1 MLGSSV
7 LDRKKYAES
16 EMDKG
21 GVVQLAIAD
30 LTFFSPRDE
39 ENLFAWLASVSAI
52 EEIKG
57 SGDSIYLRVA
67 TSLGDDDLMEL
78 ISIFS
83 RYGIDMAQLSIF
95 DGVRFP
101 WLREKGMF
109 WYQPMFG

>member
-1 MLGSSV
+1 
-7 LDRKKYAES
+7 
-16 EMDKG
+16 MDKG

-83 RYGIDMAQLSIF
+83 ATASTWRSCRFSMAS
-95 DGVRFP
+95 DFP
-101 WLREKGMF
+101 G
-109 WYQPMFG
+109 